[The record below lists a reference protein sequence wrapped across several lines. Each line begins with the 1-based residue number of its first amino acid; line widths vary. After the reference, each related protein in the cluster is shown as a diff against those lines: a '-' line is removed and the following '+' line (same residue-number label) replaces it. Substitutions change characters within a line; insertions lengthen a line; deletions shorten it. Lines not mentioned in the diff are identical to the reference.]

1 MFFVPGDYIT
11 LYMGNCFINIGDYT
25 TQYSGCNYKGSRN
38 QTMNLIVQTMQ
49 DNHQTIPQS
58 QNNHRDIFG
67 DQEVNWLQKPTLR
80 GDKLQ
85 ELHPDRFTVDGI
97 DGLPKMA
104 LEIWEHEHSILEQS
118 DQRYGDQNKWS
129 IY

>member
-1 MFFVPGDYIT
+1 MFFVPRDYIT

-25 TQYSGCNYKGSRN
+25 TQYFGCNYKGSRN
-38 QTMNLIVQTMQ
+38 QTINLIVQTMQ

-67 DQEVNWLQKPTLR
+67 DQEVNWLQKPTLG

-85 ELHPDRFTVDGI
+85 ELHPDRLTVDGI
-97 DGLPKMA
+97 YGFIPKN
-104 LEIWEHEHSILEQS
+104 
-118 DQRYGDQNKWS
+118 GP
-129 IY
+129 